1 MEKEGKME
9 VENALKKAIMVE
21 KAAMKKYM
29 EYAKATKDVSGKNM
43 FVTLALDE
51 WAHMS
56 ILEKQLDRI
65 SGSGSWY
72 SAEIPRS
79 EIELLVPKLKERKMR
94 NNAESGVGDMG
105 ALSTALREER
115 EANEYYLK
123 QAGLMTDAAAKKMY
137 LRLAEMEDAH
147 YQIIEAEIDGIKGNG
162 FWLGFPEFTMD

>member
-1 MEKEGKME
+1 
-9 VENALKKAIMVE
+9 MVE

-51 WAHMS
+51 WDHMS
-56 ILEKQLDRI
+56 ILEKQLDHI
-65 SGSGSWY
+65 SGSNSW
-72 SAEIPRS
+72 SRTEIPKS
-79 EIELLVPKLKERKMR
+79 EIELLVPNLKKTKTR
-94 NNAESGVGDMG
+94 NNGNSGVSDLG

-147 YQIIEAEIDGIKGNG
+147 YQIIEAEIDAIKGNG
-162 FWLGFPEFTMD
+162 FWLGVPEFTMDGA

>member
-1 MEKEGKME
+1 ME

-29 EYAKATKDVSGKNM
+29 EYANATKDMSGKDM

-51 WAHMS
+51 WNHMS
-56 ILEKQLDRI
+56 ILEKQLGRI
-65 SGSGSWY
+65 SGSDSW
-72 SAEIPRS
+72 SNAEIPKS
-79 EIELLVPKLKERKMR
+79 EIELLVPKLKERKIR
-94 NNAESGVGDMG
+94 NNGESGVSDLG

-137 LRLAEMEDAH
+137 LRLAKMEDAH
-147 YQIIEAEIDGIKGNG
+147 YQIIEAEIDGIRGSG